1 MIHIGGQFYQRTLFS
16 IGEGVRLQGSG
27 LYTLP
32 EKKEKNEKRKALK
45 PFFRLVQDSVQRK
58 DKTKYFHELTL
69 DEPY

>member
-32 EKKEKNEKRKALK
+32 EKKEKNEKKK
-45 PFFRLVQDSVQRK
+45 SV
-58 DKTKYFHELTL
+58 KTLSSVSTR
-69 DEPY
+69 